1 MGLSVLWIVQFTSL
15 LERYGGA
22 LWFLFAVLVACNYF
36 IICLKTVLMIVR
48 DWQEKQP
55 TLRIC
60 RLKWLNTLQSALWA
74 NKNLPFAAF
83 IALVPLLGVVVFCLT
98 LFGQEPDSMIKAW
111 TETSDWQLS
120 QRISPPNLTYGEHY
134 LCTVGATGHVKLV
147 KPLRMGMRHG
157 HQVVV
162 NRQLCI
168 ANAFEQ
174 ILEKNSQYS
183 WFYTS

>member
-1 MGLSVLWIVQFTSL
+1 
-15 LERYGGA
+15 
-22 LWFLFAVLVACNYF
+22 
-36 IICLKTVLMIVR
+36 MIVR